1 MTELNVNQLPQST
14 NLNGRIILITGASS
28 GIGQSAALFC
38 AARGATVILLG
49 RNIKKLEAVYDAIE
63 QAKGPQPAIFEMNLK
78 TANEQ
83 QYVALATALT
93 QEFGRIDGLLHNAG
107 ELGPLCPV
115 EQISPSQWQ
124 EVIQVNLTAP
134 FLLTRAL
141 MPLLRNSTCG
151 RIVFTSSSV
160 GRKGRAYW
168 GAYAASKAGIENL
181 VQTLAD
187 ELENSPIK
195 VNCLNPGAT
204 RTAMRAAAYPGE
216 DPNSVKA
223 AETIMPAYGLLLSE
237 DCTLQGAQINL
248 VV

>member
-1 MTELNVNQLPQST
+1 MIELNINQLPPST
-14 NLNGRIILITGASS
+14 DLAGRIILITGASS
-28 GIGQSAALFC
+28 GIGQSAALYC
-38 AARGATVILLG
+38 AQRGATVILLG
-49 RNIKKLEAVYDAIE
+49 RNVKKLEAVYDAIE
-63 QAKGPQPAIFEMNLK
+63 QANGLQPAIFEMNLK

-83 QYVALATALT
+83 QYVALAQALS

-124 EVIQVNLTAP
+124 EVLQVNLTAP
-134 FLLTRAL
+134 YMLTRAL

-160 GRKGRAYW
+160 GRQGRAYW

-187 ELENSPIK
+187 ELENSPIR

-216 DPNSVKA
+216 DPNTVKSA
-223 AETIMPAYGLLLSE
+223 STIMPAYALLLSE
-237 DCTLQGAQINL
+237 ACTLHGEQINL
-248 VV
+248 LV